1 MPNLKNAKKAVRKSD
16 ARTTANRQ
24 VKDRIARWLKKVNL
38 AITDKKKKE
47 AETAFV
53 TLTKLVDKAA
63 KEKVIEPNKAS
74 RTKSRVQTK
83 INAL

>member
-1 MPNLKNAKKAVRKSD
+1 MPNLNNAKKAVRKAD
-16 ARTTANRQ
+16 VRTTANRQ
-24 VKDRIARWLKKVNL
+24 AKDRIARWLKKVNL
-38 AITDKKKKE
+38 AVAEKKKKE
-47 AETAFV
+47 AEIAFV

-63 KEKVIEPNKAS
+63 KENVIEPNKAS

>member
-1 MPNLKNAKKAVRKSD
+1 MPNLNNAKKAVRQ
-16 ARTTANRQ
+16 AEVRTTANRQ
-24 VKDRIARWLKKVNL
+24 AKDRIARWLKKVNL
-38 AITDKKKKE
+38 AITAKTKKE
-47 AETAFV
+47 AEIAFV
-53 TLTKLVDKAA
+53 TLTKLLDKAA

>member
-1 MPNLKNAKKAVRKSD
+1 MPNLKNAKKAVRKTD
-16 ARTTANRQ
+16 TRTTVNRQ

-38 AITDKKKKE
+38 LITDKKKTDAQK
-47 AETAFV
+47 AFV

-63 KEKVIEPNKAS
+63 KENVVEPNKAA
-74 RTKSRVQTK
+74 RIKSRVQTK